1 MHSHRHI
8 NWDGLGILTSVLCA
22 IHCAVLP
29 LAVSC
34 LPLLGLGIIRHP
46 LFEYGMIGL
55 AFAIGTGALWHG
67 FTRHHHRLTPWLLFV
82 GGMMLLIAKEI
93 WWRYELV
100 FLPFA
105 VTLII
110 SAHVVNYR
118 FSRPVR
124 LRQAMKVVGPVSEA
138 A

>member
-1 MHSHRHI
+1 MHSPRHI
-8 NWDGLGILTSVLCA
+8 NWDGLGIFTSVLCA

-29 LAVSC
+29 LAVSF
-34 LPLLGLGIIRHP
+34 LPLLGLGFIRHP

-105 VTLII
+105 VALII

-118 FSRPVR
+118 FSRPAR
-124 LRQAMKVVGPVSEA
+124 TA
-138 A
+138 AAGQGRIFPI